1 MLCSSASCVMDVIKS
16 GGERPRIL
24 VWQEGM
30 GPEKGARLPGAPLI
44 KRGRL
49 SGAVKQRE
57 SGPSY
62 CSHSSLISH
71 RSSAIRD
78 RECGWVQVKDSVAF
92 ALHQLSNEIGSCQV

>member
-44 KRGRL
+44 KRG
-49 SGAVKQRE
+49 A
-57 SGPSY
+57 
-62 CSHSSLISH
+62 
-71 RSSAIRD
+71 
-78 RECGWVQVKDSVAF
+78 SVE
-92 ALHQLSNEIGSCQV
+92 L